1 MGLNQ
6 SSRWPGVGFE
16 NFECIERHLG
26 DDKSYA
32 SKFYRLVLCKDEDTI
47 GQHQISAIAFANLAL
62 RWVLRRFAFSRS
74 RNGKVTMCTRR
85 GQNASVNNN
94 DWVYPVWPSSI
105 VEKSACK
112 NADDRQTHVY
122 VFAFLLGVC
131 ENHGAVDRRIAMS

>member
-6 SSRWPGVGFE
+6 ASRWPGVGFE

-62 RWVLRRFAFSRS
+62 RWVLRRFLLFPGVGTATLRCVPDEDSYA
-74 RNGKVTMCTRR
+74 G
-85 GQNASVNNN
+85 VNKG
-94 DWVYPVWPSSI
+94 WVYPVWPSSI

-112 NADDRQTHVY
+112 TPTTDKTHVY